1 MCRKHCSKTA
11 VQRWFRA
18 TEAGVGPT
26 ILLLE
31 RRVPAGHFSAAGVA
45 GAVRILHRSLFGENL
60 EGLPGQEGVQVLD
73 GALPQVILQVPVPG
87 THYIFVL
94 YFFECL

>member
-1 MCRKHCSKTA
+1 MCGKHCSKTA

-26 ILLLE
+26 ILLLV
-31 RRVPAGHFSAAGVA
+31 RWLPAGHISAAGVA
-45 GAVRILHRSLFGENL
+45 GAVRILHRSLLSQDL
-60 EGLPGQEGVQVLD
+60 EGLPGQEGVQVLN

-87 THYIFVL
+87 TQCIFVL
-94 YFFECL
+94 YFF